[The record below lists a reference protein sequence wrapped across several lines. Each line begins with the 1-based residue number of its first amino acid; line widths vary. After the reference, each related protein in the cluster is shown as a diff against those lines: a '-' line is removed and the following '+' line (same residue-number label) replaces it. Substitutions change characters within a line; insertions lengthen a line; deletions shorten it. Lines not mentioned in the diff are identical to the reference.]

1 MLLLSTQSLSGYG
14 LHKILLLAKQAAYDG
29 IDLSVDFD
37 NYDTTDASYLDM
49 LMTLTGVRIYSVT
62 APEKKLTKK
71 HFEEILSLADE
82 LSINIVNVHP
92 PHRLEKERDWFGE
105 YLKVVTNKYP
115 NITINVINAPP
126 KTWLFVISEYGDAR
140 PETIKKITE
149 HTALSIENVDPASGV
164 DLMKTFVLLGS
175 TMGLV
180 YLSDKN
186 EEESGFFPGEG
197 TMPLESLLIKLS
209 ELEYAGD
216 FTLDCHPK
224 HLGAWD
230 DTQVIK
236 RLLEAKKFLARYYKK
251 NEAE

>member
-14 LHKILLLAKQAAYDG
+14 LHKIFLLVKEANYDG

-37 NYDTTDASYLDM
+37 NFDTTNVGYLDS
-49 LMTLTGVRIYSVT
+49 LMTLTGVRIYSLT

-71 HFEEILSLADE
+71 NFEEILSLANE
-82 LSINIVNVHP
+82 LGVKIVNVHP
-92 PHRLEKERDWFGE
+92 PHRFEKERDWFGE
-105 YLKVVTNKYP
+105 YLKIVTKKFSE
-115 NITINVINAPP
+115 ITINVINAPP

-180 YLSDKN
+180 YLSDKD
-186 EEESGFFPGEG
+186 EEQSWLFPGEG
-197 TMPLESLLIKLS
+197 TMPLESLLIKLTEIDYS
-209 ELEYAGD
+209 WD
-216 FTLDCHPK
+216 FTLDILPK
-224 HLGAWD
+224 HLGVWD
-230 DTQVIK
+230 DKKVIE
-236 RLLEAKKFLARYYKK
+236 RLSDAKKFLLKYFKK
-251 NEAE
+251 TEV